1 MLDNEKKELSGL
13 AFKTDD
19 LFEAVDTLINSRI
32 QKLEYDQT
40 VEAKIV
46 STTQKADGIYKVEY
60 QSAIFD
66 AYAND
71 SSSYYANEM
80 VYVMIPKGD
89 FTKQKYIVGRITGKD
104 TDDNTSKTFNFK
116 LPFDNFVGLENLM
129 TNNPMIPVQYLANKP
144 TDGLKNDVADASFL
158 NQLSGQNADYTAAIS
173 AVEAKMRNLDLN
185 LSAIKNMLKDK
196 AVDRAGSTLNQYQYT
211 SNQTLLEVLKTQIKI
226 LAGKYNETILENAL
240 DTYWTWFRN
249 QRNIDVTIPNGDY
262 DTLWTIA
269 RSEHDRQ
276 YVILTGEYNTAVEN
290 ARQAVNDL
298 FNNSIYNTSNS
309 NHIWSWSRSS
319 QNPVIETKLGI
330 GIDFKVLLG
339 NYRPASG
346 DYGLRIL
353 ISGRT
358 KPTEEKNSEEV
369 TEEVYLKTSDMYG
382 NVYAFYEP
390 YTQQKIF
397 DISHFVTL
405 NRIDIFFWQDHN
417 FIAQNGTY
425 IPYQAGGKDLPANI
439 LLSGLDVKLGLT
451 TDECQTDR
459 VFLYTYDDVYYG
471 YDPLEDTP
479 RAADEKADRILN
491 FAWVHIGP
499 DGPVLVNHIDYYPA
513 NNTKDQAA
521 LQYWID
527 NGGAQ
532 IQWYHFE
539 YGCAQDTTQLAE
551 RQGGA
556 SWKYLGGYNPKI
568 EGKDYNGS
576 QFSISVIPDIK
587 KAKDK
592 WKAVVS
598 VGNVP
603 YSTEPLVFTNRDT
616 RVESESFDSLN
627 EVVFRIL
634 HEEFSEQANEFNIVE
649 DNQLRDFYVYD
660 INGYAIKNENNR
672 LYSDIDYY
680 LQVCIRNNDTGEYLP
695 MTYDPD
701 DGLVEVE
708 FAWPRGRTMIRDW
721 NEVTLEDLSRAELA
735 PLLAGA
741 SEQYNQ
747 RIKDITRKFHINN
760 LWEANKNNNTVSATV
775 KRRGKT
781 YHPSIQF
788 NFGPSSSMGTD
799 YVLTLSQTA
808 PGGSMLVKDQQFTIE
823 ANVKQKAAAK
833 DPNSK
838 YVFSW
843 ELLSPTVI
851 TQSGNENWSQGQ
863 APSWTVDNSNG
874 FLGNV
879 IQGYVRNDYPPI
891 FKVTV
896 RNAADYPI
904 SQTTGFRLAQNAD
917 IAAKYVVNSCTE
929 RVEFKSDGAVPI
941 SYYGVFSVQ
950 VMKDDGTI
958 ADTWPEWTMS
968 QMRKSG
974 GNWTLLSSP
983 DYFGL
988 KETMT
993 VARSMATNT
1002 NNVIYAAGT
1011 SNMPNLD
1018 GPFSSSATGACPYPF
1033 VYQNIYNA
1041 INQTYDQTIADAL
1054 EDNSSDIEQVKS
1066 DAEYVRTRRL
1076 NDLDLSAS
1084 KQLPAYKSYQFEP
1097 YTKNET
1103 NAPTWM
1109 WEDKLEKNYYT
1120 FIGFTVLEGYFK
1132 QAVPFTRNVY
1142 SSTLLNSWDGKL
1154 FLDEDNNAILSQMV
1168 SAGTKSTVDGTFT
1181 GVVMGNWAG
1190 VSDTSLDIPG
1200 LYGLKDGGQVFGFK
1214 TDGTGFIGKSG
1225 RGRIMFDG
1233 NQSLISN
1240 VDRTSYINLDPIRYH
1255 YDGNSIVFDDYK
1267 GYSQFFLYSEAK
1279 KTSTASLLGE
1289 DSLEESTYWA
1299 KKYMDDT
1306 LKDYFIVDP
1315 NNGILTSGGVIARY
1329 GKIGNWLISESG
1341 IYQKYTAPA
1350 NSPIT
1355 ANRYMYL
1362 GYPGVSD
1369 SDIAAVK
1376 SAYADAIT
1384 SIETRRQL
1392 AINTLTA
1399 NYLMEAF
1406 QVIGEYYK
1414 NIFQLDPMH
1423 YFNYG
1428 WPYYS
1433 FIQAIQST
1441 LDVINNE
1448 TPWTEVR
1455 QILETN
1461 LKTYIEAETRSG
1473 YHRHYMVVNDEY
1485 EATEDTPY
1493 TGDSSIFNNFMVG
1506 MTIHEPYFYG
1516 EVLQQVAD
1524 TNKYP
1529 EGSHR
1534 TVIFNNDFISNSVYY
1549 IPTDKALYLTTYY
1562 GNTWNSEYNTKW
1574 NAYSSN
1580 INTFNVN
1587 DSATFTIVHLQNV
1600 LSVATGIYN
1609 YFLDAYTRQIQAG
1622 LEAGYAQL
1630 EEEQKAEYN
1639 KQKAKILTRMDD
1651 ELQKLNAKYDE
1662 LLTPINNLINK
1673 AVKALYDA
1681 DKNRYAIYAGY
1692 NPPNQVGGVDP
1703 LFTVNWRGYMTARAG
1718 KIGTTSPWYIS
1729 DEGLTQKNN
1738 SGTIF
1743 LGNPNSRSDGR
1754 GWTDLGLSND
1764 MDNLSEILLPNDAAI
1779 TQDANGNNQDLRGPA
1794 VFGDND
1800 RGQFAIY
1807 AGGLGKVWSYD
1818 SESKKW
1824 MSNNETKPTIKFGV
1838 RMDGTLYAS
1847 RGLVGGWYI
1856 ANNMLY
1862 AGSPDGSGDFL
1873 VLDAVNGVINL
1884 NNAIIL
1890 EKTGVVTLGT
1900 MVDDGEGGLV
1910 SSGTINIAG
1919 VVFKGRNSGQVDF
1932 SVPTYAL
1939 TASGFGNDEI
1949 SIGTAYNF
1957 WGSRMTIGEATISA
1971 GQGTSVT
1978 AAKKIN
1984 FTALL
1989 DINDGAATSNGV
2001 IIGFGT
2007 EETNNNKAVAIYPS
2021 VESALTNSV
2030 LGTDKHR
2037 WDIIGDYVT
2046 CNTLDVTQG
2055 NISALNMFMGT
2066 DSALVA
2072 TQKWVRAQLQDVY
2085 AAIQDAAQ
2093 GGSDAGQ
2100 RSYRGATNLASSIN
2114 KMIDA
2119 IVTFLEGKYFVDTYA
2134 NTETGAIAWDYET
2147 SDFPRLMMRVKQI
2160 TKAEDGKP
2168 VYISDSTDPSDDI
2181 EGALNTLGLSS
2192 EDVTLASCF
2201 IVSNLVKR
2209 AGNNLGGYDGVPY
2222 SNKSIQTG
2230 LVRQISFA
2238 EDYGNNAF
2246 ASAKTVDSATNLVTV
2261 PFAVYMD
2268 ASEANQ
2274 YAKFSIDLNHSHQP
2288 TITWDDT
2295 TGTIKISIDNAN
2307 FQKTSLT
2314 TDDDQSTLTIS
2325 TTSWFQARGIGT
2337 LYGKNTYGNDVA
2349 VAARV
2354 VTSTQASQ
2362 ITSTKVY
2369 GTYNSQSTTA
2379 SISVPLTLKALDSTT
2394 VLIEGDLT
2402 VDAAQAY
2409 LQGWND
2415 AANALS
2421 WYKSG
2426 KSLYI
2431 NKPQVYTSVPSYYG
2445 YRTTSK
2451 QIASFSV
2458 ELDTTYDSACDTYDA
2473 ESVQGSY
2480 SDVYTGSAYP
2490 SSTAGKYQY
2499 WNGTKWV
2506 TTDDQHDFYA
2516 SGTTYTT
2523 AYAHGYI
2530 TIND

>member
-46 STTQKADGIYKVEY
+46 STTQKAEGIYKVEY

-71 SSSYYANEM
+71 SSSYYNNEM

-104 TDDNTSKTFNFK
+104 SDDNTSKTFNFK

-144 TDGLKNDVADASFL
+144 TDGLKNDVADTSFL
-158 NQLSGQNADYTAAIS
+158 NQLSGQNASYTAAITE
-173 AVEAKMRNLDLN
+173 VENKMRNLDLN
-185 LSAIKNMLKDK
+185 LAAIKNMLKAK
-196 AVDRAGSTLNQYQYT
+196 AIDRAGSTLNQYQYT
-211 SNQTLLEVLKTQIKI
+211 SNQTLLEALKTQIKI

-240 DTYWTWFRN
+240 DTYWSWFRN
-249 QRNIDVTIPNGDY
+249 QRNTDVTIPNGDY

-276 YVILTGEYNTAVEN
+276 YSILTGQYNTAVEN
-290 ARQAVNDL
+290 ARQAVNSL
-298 FNNSIYNTSNS
+298 FNNSIYSTSNS

-330 GIDFKVLLG
+330 GVDFKVLLG
-339 NYRPASG
+339 NYRPSSG

-417 FIAQNGTY
+417 FVAQNGTY
-425 IPYQAGGKDLPANI
+425 IPYQSAGKDLPANI

-479 RAADEKADRILN
+479 RAADEKEERILN

-556 SWKYLGGYNPKI
+556 SWKYLGEYNPSI
-568 EGKDYNGS
+568 SGKDYKGS

-603 YSTEPLVFTNRDT
+603 YSAEPLVFTNRDT

-634 HEEFSEQANEFNIVE
+634 HEEFSDQANQFNIVE

-680 LQVCIRNNDTGEYLP
+680 LQVWIRNNDTGEYLP

-708 FAWPRGRTMIRDW
+708 FTWPQGRTMIRDW
-721 NEVTLEDLSRAELA
+721 SEVALEDLSRAELA

-788 NFGPSSSMGTD
+788 NFGSSSSMGTD
-799 YVLTLSQTA
+799 YVLTVSQTA

-838 YVFSW
+838 YIFTW

-851 TQSGNENWSQGQ
+851 TQSGNENWSEGQ
-863 APSWTVDNSNG
+863 ASSWTVDNSNG

-904 SQTTGFRLAQNAD
+904 SQTAGFRLAQNAN
-917 IAAKYVVNSCTE
+917 IASKYVVNSCAE

-941 SYYGVFSVQ
+941 SYYGTFSVQ
-950 VMKDDGTI
+950 VMKDDGSI

-974 GNWTLLSSP
+974 GNWSLLDSP
-983 DYFGL
+983 DYFGI
-988 KETMT
+988 KETTT

-1002 NNVIYAAGT
+1002 NGTIYAAGT

-1018 GPFSSSATGACPYPF
+1018 GPFSSSATSACLYPF

-1041 INQTYDQTIADAL
+1041 INQTYDETIANAL
-1054 EDNSSDIEQVKS
+1054 SDSSSNIEQVKA

-1076 NDLDLSAS
+1076 NDLNLAAS
-1084 KQLPAYKSYQFEP
+1084 KQLPAYKSYQFNP
-1097 YTKNET
+1097 YTKNDI
-1103 NAPTWM
+1103 NATTWM

-1120 FIGFTVLEGYFK
+1120 FIGFTVYEGYFK

-1154 FLDEDNNAILSQMV
+1154 FLDEENNAVMSQMV
-1168 SAGTKSTVDGTFT
+1168 SAGTKSTTDGTFT

-1214 TDGTGFIGKSG
+1214 TDGSGFIGKSG
-1225 RGRIMFDG
+1225 RGRIVFDG

-1255 YDGNSIVFDDYK
+1255 YDGSSIVFDDYK

-1289 DSLEESTYWA
+1289 DSLEQSTYWA

-1369 SDIAAVK
+1369 AEINAAK
-1376 SAYADAIT
+1376 SAYASQIA
-1384 SIETRRQL
+1384 SIEARRKM
-1392 AINTLTA
+1392 AIDTLTA
-1399 NYLMEAF
+1399 EYLMEAF
-1406 QVIGEYYK
+1406 QVVGEYYK
-1414 NIFQLDPMH
+1414 NIFELDPMH
-1423 YFNYG
+1423 YFNCG

-1433 FIQAIQST
+1433 YIQAIQAT
-1441 LDVINNE
+1441 LDTVNSE
-1448 TPWTEVR
+1448 TSREDIR
-1455 QILETN
+1455 DILEAN
-1461 LKTYIEAETRSG
+1461 LKEFIEAETRSG
-1473 YHRHYMVVNDEY
+1473 YHRHYDLVNGEY
-1485 EATEDTPY
+1485 VKNSGTPY
-1493 TGDSSIFNNFMVG
+1493 TGDRYVFDRFMVG
-1506 MTIHEPYFYG
+1506 MTVTQPSFG
-1516 EVLQQVAD
+1516 SQTLQNIAD
-1524 TNKYP
+1524 TNEYP
-1529 EGSHR
+1529 PGYQR
-1534 TVIFNNDFISNSVYY
+1534 TVTFDNNTVSNNKKS
-1549 IPTDKALYLTTYY
+1549 IPYDTVTYY
-1562 GNTWNSEYNTKW
+1562 GNTWSGEYNTKW
-1574 NAYSSN
+1574 GAIATSTY
-1580 INTFNVN
+1580 TFHAG
-1587 DSATFTIVHLQNV
+1587 DLSTFTIPYLQNV
-1600 LSVATGIYN
+1600 LSVATGLYN

-1630 EEEQKAEYN
+1630 AEEQKAEYN
-1639 KQKAKILTRMDD
+1639 KQKAKILSRMES
-1651 ELQKLNAKYDE
+1651 ELQKLNEKYDE
-1662 LLTPINNLINK
+1662 LLTPINNLINQ

-1692 NPPNQVGGVDP
+1692 NAPGQAGGVDP

-1764 MDNLSEILLPNDAAI
+1764 MDNLSEILLPNDATI

-1807 AGGLGKVWSYD
+1807 AGGLGKVWSYN

-1824 MSNNETKPTIKFGV
+1824 MSTNETKPTIKFGV

-1873 VLDAVNGVINL
+1873 VLDAVAGVINL
-1884 NNAIIL
+1884 NNAVVL

-1900 MVDDGEGGLV
+1900 MVSDGQGGLQ
-1910 SSGTINIAG
+1910 SSGIINIAG
-1919 VVFKGRNSGQVDF
+1919 VIFKGKNTGHVNMSRPNYEFNSD
-1932 SVPTYAL
+1932 SAT
-1939 TASGFGNDEI
+1939 I
-1949 SIGTAYNF
+1949 STGESYNF
-1957 WGSRMTIGEATISA
+1957 WGSTRNIGSATISV
-1971 GQGTSVT
+1971 QGTSFNSIAKVINYT
-1978 AAKKIN
+1978 AQ
-1984 FTALL
+1984 LE
-1989 DINDGAATSNGV
+1989 INDGAETSTGV
-2001 IIGFGT
+2001 VIGFGKEADSSGT
-2007 EETNNNKAVAIYPS
+2007 ETGRYAVAIYPTTS
-2021 VESALTNSV
+2021 GVLGNSV
-2030 LGTDKHR
+2030 LGTANNP
-2037 WDIIGDYVT
+2037 WDIIGDVIT
-2046 CNTLDVTQG
+2046 CNNLQVSQG
-2055 NISALNMFMGT
+2055 NLLAKNIFMKDINSFT
-2066 DSALVA
+2066 AAELANADYPIDSGDIQKDHLVA
-2072 TQKWVRAQLQDVY
+2072 TQFWVRWQLQDVY
-2085 AAIQDAAQ
+2085 AQIKSASS
-2093 GGSDAGQ
+2093 GGSSAGQ
-2100 RSYRGATNLASSIN
+2100 RALAAGRSLAGSISALEQLLAQMIDGTDFLQSTDGSATIEMKDSKILFKVSKYEITSWTDPEISSGESGDTTAVGSGNVVESGTHEIILSGWRINWRYGFGGAGSIYDVVKSIN
-2114 KMIDA
+2114 TTFDA
-2119 IVTFLEGKYFVDTYA
+2119 DGLTGKFDGTTLKWALKTSGSQDDSAGINAAWTANLSHNHELTFQEPSGQNGTVSFEIGEANFPPAATGNSATFDVTATTWYTSQTLDL
-2134 NTETGAIAWDYET
+2134 ETGHSTSSNAAYITLYNSSAKTWAMPIAGTYGV
-2147 SDFPRLMMRVKQI
+2147 SL
-2160 TKAEDGKP
+2160 
-2168 VYISDSTDPSDDI
+2168 
-2181 EGALNTLGLSS
+2181 S
-2192 EDVTLASCF
+2192 EDV
-2201 IVSNLVKR
+2201 
-2209 AGNNLGGYDGVPY
+2209 AGKKVL
-2222 SNKSIQTG
+2222 
-2230 LVRQISFA
+2230 
-2238 EDYGNNAF
+2238 
-2246 ASAKTVDSATNLVTV
+2246 
-2261 PFAVYMD
+2261 
-2268 ASEANQ
+2268 
-2274 YAKFSIDLNHSHQP
+2274 LNHNNNQ
-2288 TITWDDT
+2288 ICEIDT
-2295 TGTIKISIDNAN
+2295 TPTFNDGYKAGWNAAVQSISTASGGTDGQGRAVTYVVGPKESDGSSYGTKNIYKYS
-2307 FQKTSLT
+2307 KSVH
-2314 TDDDQSTLTIS
+2314 SIS
-2325 TTSWFQARGIGT
+2325 TTDHTNYYTTTGPIFA
-2337 LYGKNTYGNDVA
+2337 
-2349 VAARV
+2349 
-2354 VTSTQASQ
+2354 
-2362 ITSTKVY
+2362 
-2369 GTYNSQSTTA
+2369 STTYVFYGSSSDPANA
-2379 SISVPLTLKALDSTT
+2379 SESTHSRK
-2394 VLIEGDLT
+2394 GDLYTRSSAGT
-2402 VDAAQAY
+2402 VTQ
-2409 LQGWND
+2409 LN
-2415 AANALS
+2415 S
-2421 WYKSG
+2421 H
-2426 KSLYI
+2426 
-2431 NKPQVYTSVPSYYG
+2431 SYVE
-2445 YRTTSK
+2445 S
-2451 QIASFSV
+2451 SF
-2458 ELDTTYDSACDTYDA
+2458 
-2473 ESVQGSY
+2473 
-2480 SDVYTGSAYP
+2480 GSA
-2490 SSTAGKYQY
+2490 
-2499 WNGTKWV
+2499 
-2506 TTDDQHDFYA
+2506 
-2516 SGTTYTT
+2516 
-2523 AYAHGYI
+2523 
-2530 TIND
+2530 